1 MREESVME
9 EGALRSRRRR
19 RTSGSTMI
27 EATFV
32 LMAFVAVIFLIM
44 DLSWGVFAKLALQ
57 NAVRAGVRYAVTSQ
71 QMTVNSKVLGQVA
84 SIQNEVEQQSMG
96 FITDAQSTSLVSVC
110 FYSVSSNPPTSLG
123 CGTGASAGTT
133 GPANSGGNLVV
144 VSVTNY
150 PVSPMAPLYRNANPV
165 QISVSSGDLIE
176 STGSNGTAPPL

>member
-1 MREESVME
+1 M
-9 EGALRSRRRR
+9 RSRRARR
-19 RTSGSTMI
+19 ASGSAMI

-32 LMAFVAVIFLIM
+32 LMAFVAFIFLIM

-71 QMTVNSKVLGQVA
+71 QMSVSGHPLGIVA
-84 SIQNEVEQQSMG
+84 SIQKQVEQQSMG
-96 FITDAQSTSLVSVC
+96 FISDAQSTSLVSVC
-110 FYSVSSNPPTSLG
+110 FWDVTASPPTSLG

-144 VSVTNY
+144 VSVNNY
-150 PVSPMAPLYRNANPV
+150 PVSPMAPLYRSSKPL

-176 STGSNGTAPPL
+176 SSGSAGTPPPL